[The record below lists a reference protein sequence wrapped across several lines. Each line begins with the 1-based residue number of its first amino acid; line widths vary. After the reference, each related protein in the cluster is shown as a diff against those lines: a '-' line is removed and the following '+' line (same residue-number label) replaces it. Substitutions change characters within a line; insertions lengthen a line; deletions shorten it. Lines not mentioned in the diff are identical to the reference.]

1 MKATI
6 KIKKEVDVR
15 YLKVDAGVRYW
26 EDADVNG
33 VPDIDLFESEGE
45 GRPKIPFAVKVKDHA
60 DSNIFSV
67 RAYL

>member
-6 KIKKEVDVR
+6 KNKKEIDVR

-33 VPDIDLFESEGE
+33 EPDIDLFESKGE
-45 GRPKIPFAVKVKDHA
+45 QQGRCNKVDEWLFKLLLLSHCKC
-60 DSNIFSV
+60 
-67 RAYL
+67 